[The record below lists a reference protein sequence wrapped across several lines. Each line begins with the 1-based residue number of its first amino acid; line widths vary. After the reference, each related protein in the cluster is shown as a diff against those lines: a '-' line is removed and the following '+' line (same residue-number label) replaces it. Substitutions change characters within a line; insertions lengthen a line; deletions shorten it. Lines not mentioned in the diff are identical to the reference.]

1 MTLEEL
7 RINVVEVEQRAKANT
22 RRIDQLEEATEA
34 LNSLTTSVHVM
45 VSEQKN
51 ISKKVD
57 TIDAKVSAFEQ
68 KPARQWESMVDK
80 ITNIIIGAVI
90 AYLMS
95 QLGFI

>member
-7 RINVVEVEQRAKANT
+7 RINVVEVEQRAKSNT
-22 RRIDQLEEATEA
+22 RRIDRLEEVTEA
-34 LNSLTTSVHVM
+34 LNNLTTSVHVL
-45 VSEQKN
+45 VNEQKN

-68 KPARQWESMVDK
+68 KPAKQWEGMVDK
-80 ITNIIIGAVI
+80 ITNIIIGAI
-90 AYLMS
+90 ITYLMS